1 MTDWSVKFISCPI
14 LYINERFI
22 VLTEA

>member
-14 LYINERFI
+14 LYINERLI
-22 VLTEA
+22 VLSEA